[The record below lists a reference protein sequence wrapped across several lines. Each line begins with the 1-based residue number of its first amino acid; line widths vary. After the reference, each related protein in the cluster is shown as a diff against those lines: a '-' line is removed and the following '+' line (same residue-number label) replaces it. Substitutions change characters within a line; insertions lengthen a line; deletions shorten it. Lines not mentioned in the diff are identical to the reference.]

1 VSFTNPTSIALRV
14 DAFDLL
20 VESHQEKA
28 KFSVEM
34 FPSGGGDTPLARSFT
49 VPAHARDFKL
59 RLGFTINACGKFK
72 IIGN

>member
-1 VSFTNPTSIALRV
+1 MSFTNPTSIALRV

-20 VESHQEKA
+20 VESHQDQA

-34 FPSGGGDTPLARSFT
+34 FPSGGDTPLARSFT
-49 VPAHARDFKL
+49 VPAHASDFKL
-59 RLGFTINACGKFK
+59 RLGFTISACGKFK